1 MLGFLRGKGFLR
13 KNCTRR
19 VTTKVGFAVALS
31 SEAKKKLEILKTRK
45 IGGQHTP
52 ADQSHARKQR
62 TLIKITPNQIQQK
75 GLLIGGEYVSAFT
88 TNQKL
93 PVPGRRGWYR
103 IRLSSVI
110 AWSLLGWCRG

>member
-13 KNCTRR
+13 KNCTRPA
-19 VTTKVGFAVALS
+19 TTKVGFAVALS

-75 GLLIGGEYVSAFT
+75 GLLIGGEYVSVFT

-93 PVPGRRGWYR
+93 PQNE
-103 IRLSSVI
+103 
-110 AWSLLGWCRG
+110 LLR